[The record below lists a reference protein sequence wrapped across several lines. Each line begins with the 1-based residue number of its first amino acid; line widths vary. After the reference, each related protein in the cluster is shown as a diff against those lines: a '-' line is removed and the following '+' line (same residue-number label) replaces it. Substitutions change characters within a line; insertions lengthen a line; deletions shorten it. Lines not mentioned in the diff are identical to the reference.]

1 MTSTLQLPRFK
12 APPRR
17 HPFSREPEASASE
30 DDALASGSRLNA
42 RFARLG
48 ALLLLATG
56 LIFCHGCHGDEDNE
70 LSIFFPRLQ
79 NEKRERG
86 EPRPLPSQHSSTQR
100 ASGRGTSIG
109 AG

>member
-1 MTSTLQLPRFK
+1 LPQSPTRQRGFLFTL
-12 APPRR
+12 AGAAGW
-17 HPFSREPEASASE
+17 S
-30 DDALASGSRLNA
+30 
-42 RFARLG
+42 ARLG

-79 NEKRERG
+79 NEQRERG
-86 EPRPLPSQHSSTQR
+86 EPRPLPSQRSSTQR